1 MAPLANEQS
10 RPLPPAYQSLAI
22 QSEVRRWHWYSEVA
36 LLSQDWAAVSRGTTA
51 PQIEA
56 LEPEFWG
63 VKWGEG
69 LPEYPQALDI
79 QGNMVFK

>member
-1 MAPLANEQS
+1 MQYPPS
-10 RPLPPAYQSLAI
+10 RAIATPLPPAYQSLAI

-63 VKWGEG
+63 VSWGVG
-69 LPEYPQALDI
+69 ILYNQ
-79 QGNMVFK
+79 